1 MSQTTLHTRFVN
13 FTRWIR
19 PDPDKVEEVRKQR
32 DDVKA
37 RIKAKAEADGL
48 IVRSMPGSGSYA
60 KATGLRRHMLGD
72 AEHEGQD
79 VDCPFVVAG
88 KDKDGDPLTE
98 LLSRFEGYAKACYP
112 DTPLERTKS
121 SVKLVFV
128 ASKVSYDLVPMLAV
142 EGADNEQ
149 ILLRSGGERRR
160 TSLQKHVDFVR
171 SRSKRSDELR
181 GPVAF
186 NDGVRLFKWWREYQV
201 TQSKIMSE
209 IPSFLVE
216 LLCAKAFDDESVQ
229 GKYPETLVTWFDRIY
244 SYVAKR
250 GDVTFRDF
258 GTPKPELISALWRV
272 IDPVNTENNAVPA
285 AWGGIQ
291 VDEIRDWAAR
301 ARDKLQQAIAF
312 EMRGRDADAVALVAD
327 IFGNSFKNHSEE

>member
-1 MSQTTLHTRFVN
+1 
-13 FTRWIR
+13 
-19 PDPDKVEEVRKQR
+19 
-32 DDVKA
+32 
-37 RIKAKAEADGL
+37 
-48 IVRSMPGSGSYA
+48 
-60 KATGLRRHMLGD
+60 
-72 AEHEGQD
+72 
-79 VDCPFVVAG
+79 
-88 KDKDGDPLTE
+88 
-98 LLSRFEGYAKACYP
+98 
-112 DTPLERTKS
+112 
-121 SVKLVFV
+121 
-128 ASKVSYDLVPMLAV
+128 MLAV

>member
-1 MSQTTLHTRFVN
+1 MPPISLHTRFVN
-13 FTRWIR
+13 FTCWIR
-19 PDPDKVEEVRKQR
+19 PDPDKIEEIRKQR

-37 RIKAKAEADGL
+37 RIKAKAEADGV
-48 IVRSMPGSGSYA
+48 IVRSMPVSGSFA

-98 LLSRFEGYAKACYP
+98 LLSKFEGYAKACYP
-112 DTPLERTKS
+112 DTEVERTKS
-121 SVKLVFV
+121 SVKLEF
-128 ASKVSYDLVPMLAV
+128 ATSKVSYDLVPMLAV
-142 EGADNEQ
+142 AGSDDEQ

-160 TSLQKHVDFVR
+160 TSIQKHVDFVR
-171 SRSKRSDELR
+171 SRTKRSEELQ

-186 NDGVRLFKWWREYQV
+186 NDGVRLIKWWREYQL
-201 TQSKIMSE
+201 TQHKIITE

-216 LLCAKAFDDESVQ
+216 LLCAKAFDEASVQ
-229 GKYPETLVTWFDRIY
+229 AKYPETLVTCFDQIF
-244 SYVAKR
+244 SYAAKR
-250 GDVTFRDF
+250 SDVMFRDF
-258 GTPKPELISALWRV
+258 GTPKAERITAPWRV

-291 VDEIRDWAAR
+291 IDELRDWAAR

-312 EMRGRDADAVALVAD
+312 EIRGRDTDAVALVAE
-327 IFGNSFKNHSEE
+327 IFGNSFKNHSED

>member
-1 MSQTTLHTRFVN
+1 MPSISLHTRFVN
-13 FTRWIR
+13 FTCWIR
-19 PDPDKVEEVRKQR
+19 PDPDKIEDIRKHR

-37 RIKAKAEADGL
+37 RIKAKAEADGV
-48 IVRSMPGSGSYA
+48 IVRSMPVSGSFA

-98 LLSRFEGYAKACYP
+98 LLSKFEGYARACYP
-112 DTPLERTKS
+112 DTPVKPTKS
-121 SVKLVFV
+121 SVKLEFV

-142 EGADNEQ
+142 EGSDDEQ

-171 SRSKRSDELR
+171 SRTKRSDELR

-186 NDGVRLFKWWREYQV
+186 NDGVRLIKWWREYQV
-201 TQSKIMSE
+201 TQNKMLTE

-216 LLCAKAFDDESVQ
+216 LLCAKAFDEASVQ

-244 SYVAKR
+244 SYAAKR
-250 GDVTFRDF
+250 SDVTFHDF
-258 GTPKPELISALWRV
+258 GTPKPERITAPWRV
-272 IDPVNTENNAVPA
+272 IDPVNTENNAVPTS
-285 AWGGIQ
+285 WGGIQ
-291 VDEIRDWAAR
+291 IDELRDWAAR

-312 EMRGRDADAVALVAD
+312 EMRGRDADAVALVAE
-327 IFGNSFKNHSEE
+327 IFGNSFKNHSED